1 MAKFSFPK
9 LTSDEEARNESEVA
23 AEMDAEFRA
32 EYCARRE
39 AACTPHENLRRFRK
53 GRRMTQDQM
62 AKAVGVGR
70 RTYQQYE
77 DGTRSL
83 TLPAMIKLA
92 TSLECDLN
100 ELVTGE
106 VRSMPLNARASLAN
120 SAIEAFSMLVRAFPE
135 EPLADLQRKA
145 ANAAAISLIDPTYE
159 YDLQDLRT
167 ETATEFM
174 RRDSERVDNSLRL
187 TFVRFVLSVLVN

>member
-174 RRDSERVDNSLRL
+174 RRDSDLPRDISSRCD
-187 TFVRFVLSVLVN
+187 

>member
-1 MAKFSFPK
+1 MTKFRFPK
-9 LTSDEEARNESEVA
+9 RTPDERAQIESELA
-23 AEMDAEFRA
+23 AQMDAEFRR
-32 EYCARRE
+32 EYYTRRE

-62 AKAVGVGR
+62 AKALGVGR

-92 TSLECDLN
+92 TWLGCDLN

-106 VRSMPLNARASLAN
+106 VRDMPLKSRANIAN
-120 SAIEAFSMLVRAFPE
+120 SAIEAFSMLVRAFPD
-135 EPLADLQRKA
+135 EPLMVLQLRA
-145 ANAAAISLIDPTYE
+145 AEAAAVSLTDPNHE
-159 YDLQDLRT
+159 YDFQDLRYD
-167 ETATEFM
+167 TAATFM
-174 RRDSERVDNSLRL
+174 RRDTYEGDSEEE
-187 TFVRFVLSVLVN
+187 

>member
-1 MAKFSFPK
+1 MTKFSFPK
-9 LTSDEEARNESEVA
+9 LTSDEKARNESEVA

-92 TSLECDLN
+92 TWLECDMN

-106 VRSMPLNARASLAN
+106 VRTPPLNARASIAN
-120 SAIEAFSMLVRAFPE
+120 SAIEAFWTLFRAFPD
-135 EPLADLQRKA
+135 EPLADLRRKA
-145 ANAAAISLIDPTYE
+145 ANAAAISLIDPSYE
-159 YDLQDLRT
+159 YDLQDLRND
-167 ETATEFM
+167 TATEFM
-174 RRDSERVDNSLRL
+174 RRDTYEGEGEAS
-187 TFVRFVLSVLVN
+187 